1 MFELRRTTDDG
12 VPLLVFAQSMANCGV
27 HTNASQFFI
36 SLRQL
41 EFLDEKVV
49 AFGRVISGMS
59 VVQQMNSMETQNE
72 RPVAVCTIA
81 GCGSYAPWLSA
92 SDDASA
98 ETQATLQNMDT
109 RRPKTKTALLLTVF
123 SELDSAAE
131 ASVQKA
137 ELLSA
142 LRSCESLRSNFKL
155 HAKQFPA
162 YFEHVDADRNGKI
175 SREEFCKH
183 GLLLLSA
190 PGGA

>member
-1 MFELRRTTDDG
+1 
-12 VPLLVFAQSMANCGV
+12 
-27 HTNASQFFI
+27 
-36 SLRQL
+36 
-41 EFLDEKVV
+41 
-49 AFGRVISGMS
+49 MS
-59 VVQQMNSMETQNE
+59 VVKQMNSMETQNE

-92 SDDASA
+92 SDDAAA

-175 SREEFCKH
+175 SREEFGTH

-190 PGGA
+190 PGGAASLLTGEFSALILLILKFTKPPPKTLPTNARLWTPLPLEAQYRRVQAH